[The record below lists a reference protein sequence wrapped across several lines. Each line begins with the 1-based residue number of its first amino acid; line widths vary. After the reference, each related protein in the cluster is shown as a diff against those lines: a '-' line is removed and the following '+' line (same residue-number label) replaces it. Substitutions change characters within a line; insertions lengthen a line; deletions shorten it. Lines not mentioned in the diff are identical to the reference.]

1 MKPAMGLLGIISF
14 LGLWELVPWAG
25 IVDRRFL
32 PPASEVVAALVGDL
46 GLGRFW
52 VAVGQTMQ
60 AWAIG
65 LAV

>member
-1 MKPAMGLLGIISF
+1 M
-14 LGLWELVPWAG
+14 LGLTGVLGFLLMWELSSRLG
-25 IVDRRFL
+25 LVDPRFL

-46 GLGRFW
+46 GLGGFW